1 MEGVATRAGSL
12 VAVFVAAACMR
23 SAITALG
30 PLLHVIGDDTGLS
43 DTELGL
49 LSSLPLLG
57 FAGISPL
64 VHGPSRRFGFERLV
78 TLGLVV
84 LAVGTV
90 VRSLPALAPLW
101 IGTALIG
108 GGVAVCNVVL
118 PSVVKR
124 DFADR
129 ITLVTGGY
137 SAVMGTFAALASG
150 IALPVA
156 NAIGDG
162 WRWSLGVWVIPT
174 SLGAA
179 IWAHRART
187 RQGFVPITT
196 RMHSSGRSVWRSR
209 SAWSITIYM
218 GLQSTTFYVF
228 VSWLPAIAT
237 SHHIS
242 SGAAGWYL
250 FGYQVCGLLAGL
262 TMPAVTHRLG
272 ARPAA
277 TICSLPV
284 AIGALGLLAAPGAI
298 ALWVVL
304 AGAASGMT
312 LVGALS
318 LMSLESPD
326 PGWAVQLSGMAQSVG
341 YLIAAGGPI
350 AAGWLHDQTGSWT
363 PVLVLVAV
371 VAVAQSAVVFAG
383 RVRPAG

>member
-1 MEGVATRAGSL
+1 MTQNVGNDEGVAVEHVRAGEARHPASGSL
-12 VAVFVAAACMR
+12 IAVFVAAACMR

-30 PLLHVIGDDTGLS
+30 PLLHLIRDDTGLS

-64 VHGPSRRFGFERLV
+64 LHGPSRRFGFERLV

-84 LAVGTV
+84 LVVGTV

-156 NAIGDG
+156 NVIGDG
-162 WRWSLGVWVIPT
+162 WRWSLGMWAIP
-174 SLGAA
+174 SALGAA
-179 IWAHRART
+179 IWAYRART
-187 RQGFVPITT
+187 HRDFAPITT
-196 RMHSSGRSVWRSR
+196 RTHTSR
-209 SAWSITIYM
+209 PRR
-218 GLQSTTFYVF
+218 L
-228 VSWLPAIAT
+228 AIAVGLE
-237 SHHIS
+237 HHDLH
-242 SGAAGWYL
+242 GAAVDDVLRLRLLAAGHRDEPSHLERRRGWYL

-262 TMPAVTHRLG
+262 GDACCDASARCPSRRDHLQPAGRHRG
-272 ARPAA
+272 ARPAGRAGCDRAVGRARRCGVRDDVGRRALADEPRGTRSGLGRRNCPAWPSPSA
-277 TICSLPV
+277 TSSPP
-284 AIGALGLLAAPGAI
+284 AAP
-298 ALWVVL
+298 
-304 AGAASGMT
+304 SPP
-312 LVGALS
+312 VGCTTR
-318 LMSLESPD
+318 PD
-326 PGWAVQLSGMAQSVG
+326 RG
-341 YLIAAGGPI
+341 
-350 AAGWLHDQTGSWT
+350 T
-363 PVLVLVAV
+363 
-371 VAVAQSAVVFAG
+371 
-383 RVRPAG
+383 RC